1 MPESLTTDNKKKHD
15 QKPPLS
21 VGRIAGEILAGEG
34 VGIAVALPIRY
45 VFGTTDAFQSEFS
58 GFAELSLFI
67 FVLLPVY
74 VLVSAVGVYLV
85 GSIGKQTG
93 SFLATLGFGF
103 LGGIVLF
110 INSFLVFTNTF
121 IIVVESIGLWK
132 YLVLV
137 LLIPPIIA
145 TIGFN
150 RTRRYKE
157 PPSV

>member
-1 MPESLTTDNKKKHD
+1 MNEPIAIDKTKQAI
-15 QKPPLS
+15 QKPPISRL
-21 VGRIAGEILAGEG
+21 RIIGEILAGEG

-67 FVLLPVY
+67 CVLLPVY

-121 IIVVESIGLWK
+121 QIVVESIGLWK

-157 PPSV
+157 PPSP